1 MANSNNVFANA
12 QPLQG
17 NVSDWVAGQEKMDFD
32 YRTEQREV
40 ARIEQEKKEKEQ
52 LEYEKRLS
60 KIKDFDIA
68 TTKVR
73 SVDEINAQ
81 LLMKA
86 KDKKLEIYKKLKP
99 GISNEEYASLMIQ
112 DKKLDN
118 LADYIKMSNEAF
130 VAEMT
135 AFQDKVAKGEIQ
147 PTEKQLKMLHSLSEG
162 YSSFELDDDMMPM
175 IGLWDKD
182 GVDGKGDGKPDIL
195 SYDKIISGQ
204 MLGELIPKVNFTTT
218 FQGLGE
224 KLGSTKIGTDRN
236 FVETTEKF
244 TPIEFAQRTA
254 KASLYDPSGNLTPIA
269 KSWIY
274 ENKRISDWKN
284 VPQAVL
290 DEMEAKATRIMLDT
304 KDTENTTKVD
314 NSARNTAN
322 ENARNAKKEDK
333 DKATWGVV
341 ETPPIYK
348 SSNIPLAKGYKTI
361 AIQGKV
367 TIPALGFKSDK
378 GNQVITNGQ
387 LQSYSIRTNSLGQRQ
402 VVAEIVY
409 EDVKGTSSKE
419 VREVDNEYRDSFATT
434 ATGKKNKVKVV
445 TLTEKDAKIFAI
457 QLGFKDVNAMK
468 DAARSGKENT
478 TTTTEEFDWS
488 IH

>member
-32 YRTEQREV
+32 YRTEQREI
-40 ARIEQEKKEKEQ
+40 AKIQDAKKEKEQ

-118 LADYIKMSNEAF
+118 LADYIKISNEAF
-130 VAEMT
+130 VVEMT

-224 KLGSTKIGTDRN
+224 KLGSTKIDTDRN
-236 FVETTEKF
+236 FVEKTKKF

-304 KDTENTTKVD
+304 KDTEDITKVD
-314 NSARNTAN
+314 NSAINAAAERARKQAKDNKEKAGSGKSKDFSMSDLKQTAVIRDVTRDTKGN
-322 ENARNAKKEDK
+322 VVKKGEVKEQVYQGNIKIVRESGSAKERLRSFSVAKDGSLNVTVDVSEKDDNGNNRIVKKKYNSNKEADEVAFFVQRFK
-333 DKATWGVV
+333 DP
-341 ETPPIYK
+341 ETGEYV
-348 SSNIPLAKGYKTI
+348 KTI
-361 AIQGKV
+361 PEFVKK
-367 TIPALGFKSDK
+367 LG
-378 GNQVITNGQ
+378 
-387 LQSYSIRTNSLGQRQ
+387 
-402 VVAEIVY
+402 
-409 EDVKGTSSKE
+409 
-419 VREVDNEYRDSFATT
+419 
-434 ATGKKNKVKVV
+434 
-445 TLTEKDAKIFAI
+445 
-457 QLGFKDVNAMK
+457 GF
-468 DAARSGKENT
+468 KENT
-478 TTTTEEFDWS
+478 TTNNNDPLGLGF
-488 IH
+488 